1 MTLSVVCCFLLS
13 CWEDAKRGWTG
24 CCFFFLL
31 LLCVPLCCG
40 PHGAGD
46 VRMCPRWDLLL
57 EGYSS
62 SSVYGFINHILY
74 TVNGV

>member
-1 MTLSVVCCFLLS
+1 LLLS
-13 CWEDAKRGWTG
+13 PQLLGRCKAWLDWLLL
-24 CCFFFLL
+24 FFLL